1 MLCQFIARAK
11 HRLLTRDILN
21 NRYTSIH
28 LACRPLFCLRVAQLC
43 ITPLLI
49 CKNLCR
55 SRGFRLYL
63 LGGERGIRTPDTLL
77 RYTHFPGALLK
88 PLGHLSNISP
98 STKHLIAQKRA
109 QDKNNFWFLPPFDGF
124 IFSREEFSLPP
135 SAVFNHS
142 RILLL
147 GKEGNV
153 IQLSPKIG
161 GAVATR
167 LRGMQTVD

>member
-1 MLCQFIARAK
+1 M
-11 HRLLTRDILN
+11 
-21 NRYTSIH
+21 YTSIH

-63 LGGERGIRTPDTLL
+63 IRGERGIRTPDTLL

-98 STKHLIAQKRA
+98 RTKHLMAQKRA
-109 QDKNNFWFLPPFDGF
+109 QDKNNFWFYEPLGGF
-124 IFSREEFSLPP
+124 IFSRVEFSLPP
-135 SAVFNHS
+135 SAAFNHS
-142 RILLL
+142 RT
-147 GKEGNV
+147 
-153 IQLSPKIG
+153 SCS
-161 GAVATR
+161 AR
-167 LRGMQTVD
+167 RGMIYNSPLR